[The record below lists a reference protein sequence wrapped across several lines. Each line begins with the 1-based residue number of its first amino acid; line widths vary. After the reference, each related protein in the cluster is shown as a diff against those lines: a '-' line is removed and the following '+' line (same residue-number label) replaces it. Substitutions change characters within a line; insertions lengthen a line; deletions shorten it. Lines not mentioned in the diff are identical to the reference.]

1 MRKEQSPEKIDEDR
15 DEGQTSKEVYELP
28 EEAKRYITRLILSR
42 RLKLLREE
50 FGQRDTSLQEGD
62 AT

>member
-28 EEAKRYITRLILSR
+28 EEAKRYITRLTLSR